1 VFERF
6 TEGARAAVASAQSEA
21 RRLGH
26 RQVGSEHLLLGLL
39 SLDGSVASQAL
50 TSVGVARDPARA
62 AVAHDGGSGV
72 LDPSQ
77 IAFTSDAKRVL
88 ERSLRE
94 AVRLGHNYVG
104 SEHLLLGVLR
114 EEDAAGFRVLQEM
127 EVDTEALREL
137 TLELIASR
145 PDRRGLPHAPDVS
158 AALSRAADVAR
169 DEGADQVELRHLRQ
183 VMEGT

>member
-1 VFERF
+1 MFERF
-6 TEGARAAVASAQSEA
+6 TEGARAVVAAAQGEA

-26 RQVGSEHLLLGLL
+26 RQ
-39 SLDGSVASQAL
+39 
-50 TSVGVARDPARA
+50 
-62 AVAHDGGSGV
+62 
-72 LDPSQ
+72 
-77 IAFTSDAKRVL
+77 
-88 ERSLRE
+88 
-94 AVRLGHNYVG
+94 VG

-137 TLELIASR
+137 TLELVASR

-169 DEGADQVELRHLRQ
+169 DEGAEAVELRHLRQ
-183 VMEGT
+183 VMDGT

>member
-6 TEGARAAVASAQSEA
+6 TEGARQAVVAAQSEA

-39 SLDGSVASQAL
+39 GVEHSVAAQAL
-50 TSVGVARDPARA
+50 VSVGVARDPARA
-62 AVAHDGGSGV
+62 AVAHDGGAREI
-72 LDPSQ
+72 DPSQ

-88 ERSLRE
+88 ERALRE

-104 SEHLLLGVLR
+104 TEHLLLGVLR
-114 EEDAAGFRVLQEM
+114 EDDGPGFRVLQEM
-127 EVDTEALREL
+127 EVDVDALREL
-137 TLELIASR
+137 TLELVATR
-145 PDRRGLPHAPDVS
+145 PDRRGPPHAPDLA

-169 DEGADQVELRHLRQ
+169 EEGAEHVELRHLRR

>member
-1 VFERF
+1 
-6 TEGARAAVASAQSEA
+6 VAAQSEA
-21 RRLGH
+21 PRLGH

-39 SLDGSVASQAL
+39 GVDQSVAAQAL

-62 AVAHDGGSGV
+62 AVAHDGGARDI
-72 LDPSQ
+72 DPSQ

-88 ERSLRE
+88 ERALRE

-104 SEHLLLGVLR
+104 TEHLLLGVLR

-127 EVDTEALREL
+127 DVDTDALREL
-137 TLELIASR
+137 TLELIAAR
-145 PDRRGLPHAPDVS
+145 PERRGMPHAPDVS

-169 DEGADQVELRHLRQ
+169 DEGSDQVELRHLRR
-183 VMEGT
+183 VMEGS